1 MPTKHY
7 LIIHGPMHTN
17 ASINSTVRLK
27 CRVQLLIQNNTT
39 ELKMNYSKTIEESML
54 NKRNWSEIS
63 SSSPSSSTGLGWH
76 IINPH
81 LLPNKLKIIVQW
93 MKDGFGYD
101 QDALEQTFNGR
112 YTLIESKEKDIY
124 DLMIRNIQFEDE
136 GEYACQARLIEMTN
150 PYHRL
155 HYHHHHQFVN
165 YTKVYDRSIKVDQI
179 NNLDTS
185 IHQDSLDLP
194 MSLIKSNTAYLNV
207 I

>member
-1 MPTKHY
+1 MILQKMSFLDTSTNKVNEIKEVLKQKALPHGSKLTSLLFLLVSSLLLIQILVVSVNATKHY

-39 ELKMNYSKTIEESML
+39 ELKMNHSKTIEQSML

-63 SSSPSSSTGLGWH
+63 SSSPSSSSGLGWH

-112 YTLIESKEKDIY
+112 YTLIESKEK
-124 DLMIRNIQFEDE
+124 
-136 GEYACQARLIEMTN
+136 G
-150 PYHRL
+150 
-155 HYHHHHQFVN
+155 
-165 YTKVYDRSIKVDQI
+165 
-179 NNLDTS
+179 
-185 IHQDSLDLP
+185 
-194 MSLIKSNTAYLNV
+194 
-207 I
+207 